1 MNTLRTSARCRCSAK
16 RNALRCQAL
25 ARRRHSAFTLV
36 EFIGVLAI
44 IAILASF
51 MIPAVVKRID
61 FAVWTK
67 ENADL
72 LAIKNAL
79 AQQIARS
86 GSIPNESNWAAAA
99 AAWTTRPVVNLTTNN
114 RGYTRVFL
122 IDPNLNLPRAGGSG
136 LPFNQTNNFGLTD
149 RPANARII
157 LVSSIAR
164 TNPPVTSGNS
174 LSTANFNDI
183 WNTPQNVKPATWS
196 SWPGKGDE
204 VCIQRLNLEPLL
216 DQLILVNRDG
226 IGAARFAINGT
237 NTTVLTN
244 LWNNY
249 YLDGSVVSLCGSND
263 IPVFR
268 QVLKGNTSFV
278 FENGGWSGQIKSG
291 PTNLNLSAS
300 FAATA
305 VDFVNSPWNSNNT
318 SGNREADQSGV
329 LGTMVNF
336 MMDYTMW
343 ANESPNFN
351 QHGIPVSQVDTK
363 LLIWMMLDKQVHS
376 GGGYWALDTASLQL
390 LQ

>member
-1 MNTLRTSARCRCSAK
+1 MNILQIVAHAHCHPAGKKFRRHAPPRCR
-16 RNALRCQAL
+16 
-25 ARRRHSAFTLV
+25 HSGFTLV

-51 MIPAVVKRID
+51 MIPAVVRRID
-61 FAVWTK
+61 FAAWNK

-86 GSIPNESNWAAAA
+86 SSIPNESNWAAAA
-99 AAWTTRPVVNLTTNN
+99 AAWTTRPVANLTTNN
-114 RGYTRVFL
+114 RGYTRGFL
-122 IDPNLNLPRAGGSG
+122 IDPNLSLPRAGGSG
-136 LPFNQTNNFGLTD
+136 LPFNQTNNFGLTS

-183 WNTPQNVKPATWS
+183 WNTPPNVKPATWA

-226 IGAARFAINGT
+226 VGAARFAINGT

-249 YLDGSVVSLCGSND
+249 YLDGSVVSLCGSNGV
-263 IPVFR
+263 PVFR

-278 FENGGWSGQIKSG
+278 FENGSWSGQIKSG
-291 PTNLNLSAS
+291 PTNLDLSS
-300 FAATA
+300 GFAATA
-305 VDFVNSPWNSNNT
+305 VDFVNSSWNSNT
-318 SGNREADQSGV
+318 AGGRKAGQSGV

-351 QHGIPVSQVDTK
+351 RHGISDSSVDTK
-363 LLIWMMLDKQVHS
+363 LLIWMMIDNQVHS
-376 GGGYWALDTASLQL
+376 GGGYWALDVTSAQL